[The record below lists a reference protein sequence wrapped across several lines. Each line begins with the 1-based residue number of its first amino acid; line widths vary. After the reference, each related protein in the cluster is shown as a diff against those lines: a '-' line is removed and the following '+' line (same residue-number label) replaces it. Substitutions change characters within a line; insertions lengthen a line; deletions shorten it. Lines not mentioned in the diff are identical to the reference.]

1 MNTIWKE
8 ERCRMQDW
16 MKRLSFYLILALL
29 LTGIPINTCTV
40 QAGSKKYVKKFVINT
55 SLMLEPPGKTM
66 KVNYTIKV
74 KGGASKKITVRSSDS
89 SVVTAKVKG
98 KKIIISTKKA
108 GYAEIKAV
116 TKARNKKGKKLSQS
130 ITVRV
135 IDDDAFWKEIEHM
148 FTTQQATTRQWQQP
162 VENST
167 TWKTVPEQVVTTEK
181 STMPVT
187 TERISTEYV
196 RAENV
201 STEQVSTERRNT
213 EWVNTEWRSTEQAS
227 TERGNTEWVNTE
239 WRNTERERTEH
250 RNTEREST
258 EHRNT
263 EWVNTEWRSTEL
275 ESTEHRNTEWE
286 STGPAWGEKGTTE
299 NIPNLPVT
307 DNTDPNGNGNNQTA
321 DAYMNQYVDAV
332 ISSEAMWMGAMESLP
347 GDKEDRECCWFQD
360 FDMDGKP
367 EFVVGGHTVGLHAS
381 KNFHVYQF
389 VDGSLKRINVLYEG
403 WTEEDELLGFWKNGK
418 IFKNYMLNSEDFQAY
433 LYWDARTGYHLY
445 SASIDGYGSETY
457 YNLYE
462 LIISDGRIH
471 RNNLLHVTR
480 RREGLSGECILPQG
494 TVQLASAE
502 DVRRAMETLFQ
513 GKERRKLNTGAFLWG
528 LGVETFEP
536 MYGSMNEEEKR
547 QALISAYQDCYVL
560 AGQAEEDQELPLYH
574 LFVESD
580 EDYVGGVVSTVTQT
594 ETLEEYIEDY
604 LYYNR
609 FFLPANLGDYWNEY
623 VFYRDGSYDIACYS
637 SEGEYLCYYE
647 SFGSYDVVGD
657 KVVLDDGEY
666 TLDCYMEDGI
676 LLYRGA
682 SWEDRFGLIEG
693 TEQMM
698 NADLFSLAKQVIYET
713 DYVATGT
720 KWFDN

>member
-8 ERCRMQDW
+8 QRSRMQYW
-16 MKRLSFYLILALL
+16 MKRLSLCLALALL
-29 LTGIPINTCTV
+29 LTGNTCTV
-40 QAGSKKYVKKFVINT
+40 QARSKKYVKKFVINT
-55 SLMLEPPGKTM
+55 TLMLEPPGKTM

-74 KGGASKKITVRSSDS
+74 KGGASKKVTVRSSDS

-116 TKARNKKGKKLSQS
+116 TKARNKKGKRLSQS

-135 IDDDAFWKEIEHM
+135 IDDDAFWEEVNQT
-148 FTTQQATTRQWQQP
+148 FTTQQATTRQWKQP

-167 TWKTVPEQVVTTEK
+167 MWKTIPEQLVTTEK
-181 STMPVT
+181 STIPVT

-196 RAENV
+196 RVENV

-213 EWVNTEWRSTEQAS
+213 EWVNTEWRSTEWES
-227 TERGNTEWVNTE
+227 TERA
-239 WRNTERERTEH
+239 
-250 RNTEREST
+250 
-258 EHRNT
+258 
-263 EWVNTEWRSTEL
+263 
-275 ESTEHRNTEWE
+275 
-286 STGPAWGEKGTTE
+286 STGPVWVEKGTTE
-299 NIPNLPVT
+299 SIPNLPVT
-307 DNTDPNGNGNNQTA
+307 DNTDPNANGNNQTA

-347 GDKEDRECCWFQD
+347 VDKEDRECCWFQD
-360 FDMDGKP
+360 FDMDGRP

-381 KNFHVYQF
+381 KNYHVYQF

-418 IFKNYMLNSEDFQAY
+418 IFKNYMLNWQDFQAY
-433 LYWDARTGYHLY
+433 LYWDAKTGYHLY

-462 LIISDGRIH
+462 LIISDGRIC
-471 RNNLLHVTR
+471 RNNLLHVTH

-494 TVQLASAE
+494 TVQLAYAE
-502 DVRRAMETLFQ
+502 DVRRAMEALFQ

-594 ETLEEYIEDY
+594 ETLEEDIEDY